1 TRVLSTRDIEATLT
15 DGDDSPVISRSQASR
30 MSDALYEE
38 YQRWT
43 DRDLSDYDVIYL
55 FADGVYES
63 VRSISDGRT
72 ILCVWGICSD
82 GGKVL
87 LGLEAVA
94 SESAAC
100 WEAHFDDLIA
110 RGLPQPLLAISDG
123 GKGLKAALT
132 KCFPY
137 ATRGRCIA
145 HKMRNLINKLPRDKQ
160 VTDPIKRKIKAIY
173 YAPDRAIADQL
184 AA

>member
-1 TRVLSTRDIEATLT
+1 
-15 DGDDSPVISRSQASR
+15 
-30 MSDALYEE
+30 
-38 YQRWT
+38 
-43 DRDLSDYDVIYL
+43 L

-63 VRSISDGRT
+63 IRSISGGQT

-82 GGKVL
+82 GRKVL

-100 WEAHFDDLIA
+100 WEAHFDDLIS
-110 RGLPQPLLAISDG
+110 RGMAQPLFVVSDG
-123 GKGLKAALT
+123 GKGLKVALT

-145 HKMRNLINKLPRDKQ
+145 RKMRNLMGKITRDEQ
-160 VTDPIKRKIKAIY
+160 IPGPYQHMVRDSY
-173 YAPDRAIADQL
+173 EE
-184 AA
+184 